1 MRPKIK
7 NRKARF
13 NYEILDTY
21 EAGIVLKGTEVKS
34 LRQGKASIKD
44 AFAYFKNGELFLK
57 NMHIAPYDQGSV
69 FNHDPWRERKLLL
82 HKDELRKLYGKIREK
97 GFALIPLEVYFNKR
111 NIAKVKL
118 ALAKGKKKYDKRE
131 AIKKKD
137 LQREMQ
143 RIRKLKL

>member
-1 MRPKIK
+1 MRPRIK

-44 AFAYFKNGELFLK
+44 AFAYFKNGELYLK
-57 NMHIAPYDQGSV
+57 NMHIAPYDQASV
-69 FNHDPWRERKLLL
+69 FNHDPWRERKLLM

-97 GFALIPLEVYFNKR
+97 GFALIPLEVYFNNR
-111 NIAKVKL
+111 NIAKVRL
-118 ALAKGKKKYDKRE
+118 ALARGKKKYDKRE
-131 AIKKKD
+131 SIKKKD
-137 LQREMQ
+137 MQREMQ
-143 RIRKLKL
+143 RVRKLKF